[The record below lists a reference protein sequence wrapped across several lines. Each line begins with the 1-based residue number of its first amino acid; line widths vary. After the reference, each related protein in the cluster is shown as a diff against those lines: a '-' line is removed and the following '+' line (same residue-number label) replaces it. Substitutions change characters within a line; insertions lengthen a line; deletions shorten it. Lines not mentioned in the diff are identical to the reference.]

1 MAAPAAPRTVAASRT
16 AGTPPR
22 TLVIACGALAR
33 DLVAVIEANGLDH
46 LAVTC
51 LPAIL
56 HNRPE
61 QIPEAVRAK
70 IRGARPRFD
79 HIYCLYG
86 DCGTGGMLDAVLDEE
101 GVERIPGAHCYEFF
115 AGTPDFTAL
124 TDEDPATFFLTDYL
138 TRHFDRLVWKGLGL
152 DRFPEL
158 LPVYFGNYRRVV
170 YLSQAEDPSLLARA
184 EQAAE
189 RLGLA
194 FLHRPTGRVGLAA
207 HLPSAPAP
215 PAERGPHG

>member
-1 MAAPAAPRTVAASRT
+1 MAAPAAPRTVAPSRP
-16 AGTPPR
+16 AGAPPR

-33 DLVAVIEANGLDH
+33 DLVAVIEANRLDH

-61 QIPEAVRAK
+61 KIPEAVRAK

-79 HIYCLYG
+79 RIFCLYG

-115 AGTPDFTAL
+115 AGAPDFAAL

-158 LPVYFGNYRRVV
+158 LPVYFGNYSRVV
-170 YLSQAEDPSLLARA
+170 YLSQAEDAALLDRAR
-184 EQAAE
+184 QAAE

-194 FLHRPTGRVGLAA
+194 FVHRPTGRGGIEA
-207 HLPSAPAP
+207 HLPAP
-215 PAERGPHG
+215 PAPPVARGPHG